1 MNNTKSL
8 MIDTKPNDA
17 IKLDTIPLD
26 KIYPEETVLP
36 EDGLIDTFINLT
48 NNMEIRKDRQQTLSG
63 VKIRID

>member
-26 KIYPEETVLP
+26 KIYPEETALP